1 MAKSETP
8 NVTAA
13 SDGDVPFA
21 VNSGSAARAES
32 KVSPAAL
39 SSSGYEFDAQ
49 QNTQLTQLA
58 AAMGVVGVGLLLLG
72 LVCVIGAVL
81 QLLVGSRSFVAML
94 VQGLLL
100 IPMGLWT
107 RGAAVHFLRI
117 VRTQGSDVPVL
128 MEAVQQLTKTYTLQ
142 KWLVLLVLAL
152 LVLATVYSQLGAR
165 LL

>member
-1 MAKSETP
+1 MAKSKSP

-21 VNSGSAARAES
+21 VNSVSPARAEI
-32 KVSPAAL
+32 KVSPAAPP
-39 SSSGYEFDAQ
+39 SAGYEFDAQ

>member
-8 NVTAA
+8 EVAAA
-13 SDGDVPFA
+13 SDGAAPFA
-21 VNSGSAARAES
+21 ADSGSPARADQAA
-32 KVSPAAL
+32 SPAVPPSA
-39 SSSGYEFDAQ
+39 GYEFDAQ

-58 AAMGVVGVGLLLLG
+58 AAMGVVGVGLQLLG
-72 LVCVIGAVL
+72 LVCVIGAVQ

-107 RGAAVHFLRI
+107 RGAAVQFLRI

-152 LVLATVYSQLGAR
+152 LVLATVYGQLGAR

>member
-8 NVTAA
+8 NVAAA
-13 SDGDVPFA
+13 SDGDAPNAADSVP
-21 VNSGSAARAES
+21 SARADL
-32 KVSPAAL
+32 KASPAAA
-39 SSSGYEFDAQ
+39 SAAGYEFDTQ

-58 AAMGVVGVGLLLLG
+58 AAMGVVGVGLQLLG
-72 LVCVIGAVL
+72 LVCVIAAVQ

-107 RGAAVHFLRI
+107 RGAAVQFLRI
-117 VRTQGSDVPVL
+117 VRTQGTDVPVL

-142 KWLVLLVLAL
+142 KWLILLVLAL
-152 LVLATVYSQLGAR
+152 LVLATIYSQLGVR

>member
-1 MAKSETP
+1 MAKSEIP
-8 NVTAA
+8 NVAVA
-13 SDGDVPFA
+13 PAGEAPFVADSVPP
-21 VNSGSAARAES
+21 ARAEV
-32 KVSPAAL
+32 KAGPASAP
-39 SSSGYEFDAQ
+39 SAGYEFDAQ

-72 LVCVIGAVL
+72 LVCVIGAVQ

-117 VRTQGSDVPVL
+117 VRTQGTDVPVL

-152 LVLATVYSQLGAR
+152 LVLAIAYSQLGVR

>member
-1 MAKSETP
+1 MLH
-8 NVTAA
+8 AA
-13 SDGDVPFA
+13 DVGQGLRLT
-21 VNSGSAARAES
+21 VYS
-32 KVSPAAL
+32 
-39 SSSGYEFDAQ
+39 Q
-49 QNTQLTQLA
+49 Q
-58 AAMGVVGVGLLLLG
+58 
-72 LVCVIGAVL
+72 
-81 QLLVGSRSFVAML
+81 L

-107 RGAAVHFLRI
+107 RGAAVQFLRI
-117 VRTQGSDVPVL
+117 VRTQGTDVPVL

>member
-21 VNSGSAARAES
+21 ADSVSPARAES

-107 RGAAVHFLRI
+107 RGAAVQFLRI
-117 VRTQGSDVPVL
+117 VRTQGTDVPVL

-152 LVLATVYSQLGAR
+152 LVLAIVYSQLGTR